1 MRADYKQLSKGL
13 GWFSL
18 ALGAAELLAPRKIT
32 QALDAQG
39 HETLVKAF
47 GAREIAAGLAILGA
61 PAHAERVG
69 SRVAGDALDLGA
81 LALAAR
87 NSPRNPWVWGA
98 IGFVVGATIADVLV
112 ARGLK
117 QVPDAEET
125 AGAEL
130 ALPRAGS
137 GRATSAEP
145 AHTARGVAPVV
156 G

>member
-1 MRADYKQLSKGL
+1 MAVDYTQLSKGL

-18 ALGAAELLAPRKIT
+18 ALGAAELLAPRKIA
-32 QALDAQG
+32 QALDTEG
-39 HETLVKAF
+39 NERLVKAF

-98 IGFVVGATIADVLV
+98 IGFVVGATVADVLV
-112 ARGLK
+112 TRGLK
-117 QVPDAEET
+117 QVPTLDDMDPAK
-125 AGAEL
+125 APP
-130 ALPRAGS
+130 PRAGS
-137 GRATSAEP
+137 GKATSPEP
-145 AHTARGVAPVV
+145 AHTASGTPPVV
-156 G
+156 A